1 MCLGY
6 TLSMIYAKGLNI
18 DLTEE
23 HQKLDSMA
31 IKQKTTTKSCKRQM
45 SLRALLLIKKLLKL
59 PKNQFWFLRQPGSM
73 RISVTK
79 LCNYKMLS

>member
-6 TLSMIYAKGLNI
+6 TLWMIYAKGLNI

-31 IKQKTTTKSCKRQM
+31 IKQNTTTKSCKRQM
-45 SLRALLLIKKLLKL
+45 SLRALLLIKKLT
-59 PKNQFWFLRQPGSM
+59 KNQFWFLRQPESI

-79 LCNYKMLS
+79 LYNYKMLS

>member
-1 MCLGY
+1 
-6 TLSMIYAKGLNI
+6 MIYAKGLNI

-45 SLRALLLIKKLLKL
+45 SLRALLLIKKLL
-59 PKNQFWFLRQPGSM
+59 
-73 RISVTK
+73 
-79 LCNYKMLS
+79 

>member
-1 MCLGY
+1 
-6 TLSMIYAKGLNI
+6 MIYAKGLNI

-45 SLRALLLIKKLLKL
+45 SLRALLLIKKLL
-59 PKNQFWFLRQPGSM
+59 NCQ
-73 RISVTK
+73 RINFGFCVN
-79 LCNYKMLS
+79 LGP